1 MSSTTSGSTDLQFD
15 RADYATAPAAAP
27 ACALC
32 QRPIDA
38 AYFEANGQVTC
49 AGCKDRI
56 VAAHA
61 GSAGPAGLVKA
72 AGAGLAGGIAG
83 ALLYYAVSALTGY
96 EIGLIAVVVGM
107 LVGKAVRWGSGDRGG
122 PAYQAMAIAI
132 TYISIVSTYVPFLIA
147 EAMREPVTA
156 NAPAEAGGATTGGTT
171 ADSTT
176 PAASAP
182 AGSAATSSNAAASDT
197 AALSAAAPAGS
208 GASTSAASTPAAST
222 PAASTPAASAPA
234 ASSSTAAE
242 EPLTEPP
249 LSGGQV
255 LLGLLMA
262 LGIILALP
270 FLAGFQNII
279 GLAIIGFALF
289 EAWKINRRATLQI
302 AGPFTLA
309 AAAAVNA
316 PPATAMAVAAPGG
329 AASPE

>member
-15 RADYATAPAAAP
+15 RADYGTAPAAAP

-61 GSAGPAGLVKA
+61 GSAGPTGLVKA
-72 AGAGLAGGIAG
+72 AGAGLLGGIAG

-96 EIGLIAVVVGM
+96 EIGLIAVVVGLM
-107 LVGKAVRWGSGDRGG
+107 VGKAVRWGSGDRGG
-122 PAYQAMAIAI
+122 PAYQAMAVAI

-156 NAPAEAGGATTGGTT
+156 NAPAEAGGAATSGTT
-171 ADSTT
+171 AETTT
-176 PAASAP
+176 PAAAAP
-182 AGSAATSSNAAASDT
+182 AGSAATSANAAV
-197 AALSAAAPAGS
+197 PAGS

-222 PAASTPAASAPA
+222 PAAS
-234 ASSSTAAE
+234 STAAE
-242 EPLTEPP
+242 EPLTDRP

-262 LGIILALP
+262 AGIILALP

-316 PPATAMAVAAPGG
+316 PPAAAMAVAAPGG
-329 AASPE
+329 ASPE

>member
-15 RADYATAPAAAP
+15 RADYATGPAAAP
-27 ACALC
+27 GCALC

-38 AYFEANGQVTC
+38 AYFEVNGQVTC

-56 VAAHA
+56 AAAYA

-72 AGAGLAGGIAG
+72 AGAGLLGGIAG

-96 EIGLIAVVVGM
+96 EIGLIAVVVGLM
-107 LVGKAVRWGSGDRGG
+107 VGKAVRWGSGDRGG
-122 PAYQAMAIAI
+122 PAYQAMAVAI

-171 ADSTT
+171 AGTTT

-182 AGSAATSSNAAASDT
+182 AGSAASSANAGASDT
-197 AALSAAAPAGS
+197 AASNAASSNAAGPAGS
-208 GASTSAASTPAAST
+208 GASTTAVTP
-222 PAASTPAASAPA
+222 PAASTPAASA
-234 ASSSTAAE
+234 STAAE
-242 EPLTEPP
+242 QPLTDRAP
-249 LSGGQV
+249 SGGQV

-262 LGIILALP
+262 VGIILALP

-289 EAWKINRRATLQI
+289 EAWKINRRATLAI

-309 AAAAVNA
+309 AAAAVHA
-316 PPATAMAVAAPGG
+316 PPAAAMAG
-329 AASPE
+329 AATSPE